1 MNAAQNL
8 QDQSYFTMIAEH
20 QKLAERVLRL
30 HELLDQHPCIQ
41 YMPTQACSIINE
53 MKNIVMTGNAQ
64 PDGIE
69 SFDLEFDENQLPFV
83 DEETKP
89 GRNQI
94 LRQWLSKKWGRGL
107 QLSEEMDVSRQ
118 YISKVSTLNAGIS
131 YEKWQEFKKAM
142 AAVEAKE

>member
-8 QDQSYFTMIAEH
+8 QDQSYYTMIAEH

-94 LRQWLSKKWGRGL
+94 LRQWLAVKWGRGL
-107 QLSEEMDVSRQ
+107 QLSEEMNVSRQ